1 MTASHGQMVR
11 SISAASL
18 IMMGSVLLSRGL
30 GIVREMVLASLG
42 GTSAEMDAYVAAFLL
57 PEFLNHLLA
66 GGFMSITFIP
76 LFQER
81 LQHGDAPGAWRL
93 FNNLLCAGTL
103 VMSFLVAV
111 TWVFTPQILSL
122 MGERIGGASPE
133 HVTRLTRIILPA
145 QIFFYWG
152 ALLMAVQ
159 YAHQQFFLPALAPL
173 FYNGG
178 IILGGLLLGR
188 WLGVEGF
195 AWGVLAGA
203 FAGNALIQ
211 AIGLRRLRPS
221 LAWLMDWRDPGLRRY
236 VWLSLPL
243 VLGLGMQFSNEI
255 AFRLFGAPLGEGALA
270 SLNYA
275 LRIMWALVG
284 LFGQAVGIASF
295 PFLTRLAVSG
305 QLGEMNQVA
314 FGVLRRLLLLVLP
327 VSAVLMALA
336 PEVITVVFQRGR
348 FTAESA
354 AQTAPVLQWY
364 LAGAFAFAAMT
375 IVTRCFYA
383 LQNTWLPML
392 ASTAVALASLPL
404 YAWLSR
410 LWAAPG
416 IALAGS
422 LGALL
427 QLVVLSWLWVRRH
440 GQQAPLR
447 HLARGA
453 GLALLAATV
462 AGGAACGLRAL
473 LWQTSFLAS
482 LKAPLGHALVGLLA
496 GTLSLL
502 AAGVLLWMMG
512 APEARQFLQKGRRRS
527 NGSSVR

>member
-1 MTASHGQMVR
+1 MVR

-18 IMMGSVLLSRGL
+18 IMMGSVLLSRVL
-30 GIVREMVLASLG
+30 GIVREMVLAGMG

-81 LQHGDAPGAWRL
+81 LQQGDAAGAWRL

-103 VMSFLVAV
+103 VMALLVAAA
-111 TWVFTPQILSL
+111 WIFTPQLVAL
-122 MGERIGGASPE
+122 LGDRIGGASPAQ
-133 HVTRLTRIILPA
+133 VTRLTRIILPA

-159 YAHQQFFLPALAPL
+159 FAHQQFFLPALAPL
-173 FYNGG
+173 LYNGG

-203 FAGNALIQ
+203 LAGNALVQ
-211 AIGLRRLRPS
+211 TLGLRRLRPP
-221 LAWLMDWRDPGLRRY
+221 LTWVLDFRDAGLRRY
-236 VWLSLPL
+236 VWLSFPL
-243 VLGLGMQFSNEI
+243 VLGLGMQFSNEM
-255 AFRLFGAPLGEGALA
+255 AFRIFGAPLGEGALA

-305 QLGEMNQVA
+305 RLGELNQVA
-314 FGVLRRLLLLVLP
+314 AGVLRRLLLLVLP
-327 VSAVLMALA
+327 VSVVLMALA
-336 PEVITVVFQRGR
+336 PEVVTVVFQRGR
-348 FTAESA
+348 FTAQSA

-383 LQNTWLPML
+383 LQNTWLPMV
-392 ASTAVALASLPL
+392 ACTAVALASLPL
-404 YAWLSR
+404 YAWFSR
-410 LWAAPG
+410 LWGAPG

-422 LGALL
+422 LGALI
-427 QLVVLSWLWVRRH
+427 QLAVLSWLWVRRH
-440 GQQAPLR
+440 GSQTSWT
-447 HLARGA
+447 HLGQ
-453 GLALLAATV
+453 GLWQALLAAAA
-462 AGGAACGLRAL
+462 AGGMALGVRSL
-473 LWQTSFLAS
+473 LWSVDTLATWKTSFS
-482 LKAPLGHALVGLLA
+482 HALVGGLA
-496 GTLSLL
+496 GG
-502 AAGVLLWMMG
+502 AGLVAGGLVLWCLG
-512 APEARQFLQKGRRRS
+512 VPEARQFLQKWRS
-527 NGSSVR
+527 KKA